1 MKFEINITLETKT
14 EGRFDD
20 ILTEIG
26 MLLLKNKTNVV
37 DCALGFKRIED
48 DLEFEEY
55 Y

>member
-14 EGRFDD
+14 ESRFDD

-26 MLLLKNKTNVV
+26 TLLIKNKINVT
-37 DCALGFKRIED
+37 DCTLGFKRIED